1 MLNYKSKSTYM
12 KPLANY
18 MFTSLPF
25 LLTMSLYTGY
35 DHWEVLEGTQTC
47 NWLWDNQVEDDSNY
61 FPVITVCYIDVN
73 GHHLLTLWALSL
85 MCAPQRIH
93 LK

>member
-18 MFTSLPF
+18 MFTSLLF

-35 DHWEVLEGTQTC
+35 DHWEVVEGTETY
-47 NWLWDNQVEDDSNY
+47 NWLWDIRV
-61 FPVITVCYIDVN
+61 
-73 GHHLLTLWALSL
+73 
-85 MCAPQRIH
+85 
-93 LK
+93 